1 MMAIV
6 YNVQIHPVH
15 ATHIND
21 HKVIREREFDTFDEA
36 ITYMEEFNEFRPYDQ
51 VAAYPFA
58 IDTETGEN
66 V

>member
-1 MMAIV
+1 MAIV

-21 HKVIREREFDTFDEA
+21 FKVIREREFDTFDEA
-36 ITYMEEFNEFRPYDQ
+36 KTYMEEFNEFRPYDQ
-51 VAAYPFA
+51 VASWPGA
-58 IDTETGEN
+58 INTETGEN